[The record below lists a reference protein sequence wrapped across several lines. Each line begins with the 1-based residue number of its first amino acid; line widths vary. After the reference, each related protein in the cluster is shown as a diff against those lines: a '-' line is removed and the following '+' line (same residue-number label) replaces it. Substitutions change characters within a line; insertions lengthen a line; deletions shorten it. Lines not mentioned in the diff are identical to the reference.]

1 MPFRP
6 TRRGFLAGAGAAA
19 ACGLLPGFGR
29 SALAAPAGTFEL
41 VAESRVID
49 VDGKA
54 ATVFGVA
61 GPGGRQGVV
70 LEPGERFSAIL
81 RNRMGAATIV
91 HWHGQTPPPEQDG
104 VTSTGYVSPILDGE
118 SATYDFVPRPG
129 THWMHSHQGLQEQ
142 RLLAAPLIVRTPDDA
157 AMDAREVVVML
168 HDFSFRD
175 PEEIL
180 AGLTGMAAGGAA
192 QGHGMADGSMDMP
205 GMDHGAMSGGAMSGG
220 AMNGGSM
227 DHGGMAGME
236 GMGGMEGMNSSGMAG
251 HAMPGMAHGM
261 ADLNDIP
268 YDAFLANDRTLS
280 DPEVVRVERNGKV
293 RLRVINGATA
303 SNFWLDLGALTGTLI
318 AVDGNEVVPLEAS
331 RFPLAMAQRLDIVV
345 TVKDG
350 AFPILA
356 QLEGATARTGIV
368 LATPDAAVP
377 KLSKEADAPVPAVD
391 LSLEGRLQA
400 LYPLGDAAADIRH
413 DVELGGSMM
422 PFRWTMDGRVWSN
435 RKTLPVRGGKRVVI
449 GFTNPSPMSHPMH
462 LHGHHFQ
469 VVEIDGR
476 PVAGAVRDT
485 VLVMPGG
492 SVRVAFDADNPGRWL
507 IHCHNLYHMA
517 TGMMTEVVYEDG

>member
-1 MPFRP
+1 MPFHP
-6 TRRGFLAGAGAAA
+6 TRRGFLAGAGAFAA
-19 ACGLLPGFGR
+19 SGLLPAFGDT
-29 SALAAPAGTFEL
+29 ALAAPAGTFEL

-81 RNRMGAATIV
+81 RNRLGTATIV

-104 VTSTGYVSPILDGE
+104 VASTGYVSPILDGE

-157 AMDAREVVVML
+157 ALDAQEVVVML

-180 AGLTGMAAGGAA
+180 AGLTGMAAGG
-192 QGHGMADGSMDMP
+192 
-205 GMDHGAMSGGAMSGG
+205 GMDHGSKNGGS
-220 AMNGGSM
+220 MNGGSM
-227 DHGGMAGME
+227 NNGAMNHGSMDQGGMDHAGMSGME
-236 GMGGMEGMNSSGMAG
+236 GMEGMSGPGAAG
-251 HAMPGMAHGM
+251 HAMPGMDNGA
-261 ADLNDIP
+261 ADLNDIR

-280 DPEVVRVERNGKV
+280 DPEIVRVERNGKV

-318 AVDGNEVVPLEAS
+318 AVDGNEVVPIEAS

-377 KLSKEADAPVPAVD
+377 KVSSEAEKPVPAVD
-391 LSLEGRLQA
+391 LSLESRLRA

-435 RKTLPVRGGKRVVI
+435 RKMLPVRGGKRIAI

-476 PVAGAVRDT
+476 AVAGAVRDT

-507 IHCHNLYHMA
+507 IHCHNLYHMV
-517 TGMMTEVVYEDG
+517 TGMMTEVVYEDA

>member
-1 MPFRP
+1 MPFHP
-6 TRRGFLAGAGAAA
+6 TRRGFLAGAGAFAA
-19 ACGLLPGFGR
+19 AGLLPAFAR
-29 SALAAPAGTFEL
+29 TALAAPAGTFEL

-81 RNRMGAATIV
+81 RNRLGTATIV

-104 VTSTGYVSPILDGE
+104 VASTGYVSPILDGE
-118 SATYDFVPRPG
+118 SATYDFAPRPG

-157 AMDAREVVVML
+157 AMDAQEVVVML

-180 AGLTGMAAGGAA
+180 AGLTGMAAGGGM
-192 QGHGMADGSMDMP
+192 QGHDMQSGGMQGMDMP
-205 GMDHGAMSGGAMSGG
+205 GMDHGSMNSGS
-220 AMNGGSM
+220 MNHGSMDQGSM
-227 DHGGMAGME
+227 DHAGMAGME
-236 GMGGMEGMNSSGMAG
+236 GMGGSGAAG
-251 HAMPGMAHGM
+251 HAMPGMDHGA
-261 ADLNDIP
+261 ADLNDIR

-280 DPEVVRVERNGKV
+280 DPEIVRVERNGKV

-368 LATPDAAVP
+368 LATPGAAVP
-377 KLSKEADAPVPAVD
+377 KVPGEAEKPVPAVD
-391 LSLEGRLQA
+391 LSLEGRLRA

-435 RKTLPVRGGKRVVI
+435 RKMLPVRGGKRIVI

-476 PVAGAVRDT
+476 AVAGAVRDT

-507 IHCHNLYHMA
+507 IHCHNLYHMV
-517 TGMMTEVVYEDG
+517 TGMMTEVVYEDA